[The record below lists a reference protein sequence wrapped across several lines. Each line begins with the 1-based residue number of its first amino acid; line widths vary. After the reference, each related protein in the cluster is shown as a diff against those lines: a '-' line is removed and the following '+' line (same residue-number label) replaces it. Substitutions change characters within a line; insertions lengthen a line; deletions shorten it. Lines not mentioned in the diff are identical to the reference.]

1 MNTIERTEKIDAYLA
16 GTMSDAEKKEFEGLL
31 SDSETSLEDR
41 NKLQNDMELQKEII
55 FAIRRRGFREQ
66 VKKEIK
72 KIKEEK
78 EDSDKRSSDKRRRQW
93 LIGAS
98 STGGLA
104 AAAVVA
110 FMITIAPLN
119 RVMIAQ
125 SDNYAQSLQVTS
137 ITMVRGEETEG
148 PAHDL
153 QQAQMYVLENNWREA
168 DKLAKSVMQQ
178 TENSNIPNEKS
189 IYEDAEWLH
198 ANCLMHRKRTFS
210 AKRQLRTIAERGGKY
225 SEQAKTIL
233 EKLEQ

>member
-31 SDSETSLEDR
+31 SDSEMSLEDR

-72 KIKEEK
+72 KIKKEK
-78 EDSDKRSSDKRRRQW
+78 EDEDHRRRIW
-93 LIGAS
+93 FIGSS
-98 STGGLA
+98 STGGVA
-104 AAAVVA
+104 AAAVVT

-119 RVMIAQ
+119 RIMIAQ
-125 SDNYAQSLQVTS
+125 SDNYAQSIQFTS
-137 ITMVRGEETEG
+137 VTMVRDGGEEG

-153 QQAQMYVLENNWREA
+153 QQAQMYVLEDNWREA
-168 DKLAKSVMQQ
+168 DKLAKSVMEQ
-178 TENSNIPNEKS
+178 TENSNVPSEKA

-210 AKRQLRTIAERGGKY
+210 AQRQLRTIAERGGKY
-225 SEQAKTIL
+225 SEQAKTII

>member
-1 MNTIERTEKIDAYLA
+1 MKNIDHTEKIDAYLA
-16 GTMSDAEKKEFEGLL
+16 GTMSDAEKKEFERLL
-31 SDSETSLEDR
+31 LDSEMSLEDR
-41 NKLQNDMELQKEII
+41 NKLKNDMELQKEII

-72 KIKEEK
+72 KIKEE
-78 EDSDKRSSDKRRRQW
+78 DSDKRRRQW

-125 SDNYAQSLQVTS
+125 SDNYAQSIECASLVS
-137 ITMVRGEETEG
+137 VRDGGAEG

-153 QQAQMYVLENNWREA
+153 QQAQMYILEDNWRGA
-168 DKLAKSVMQQ
+168 DKLAKSVMAQ
-178 TENSNIPNEKS
+178 TENSNVSSEKA

-210 AKRQLRTIAERGGKY
+210 AQRQLRTIAERGGKY

>member
-78 EDSDKRSSDKRRRQW
+78 EDSDKRRRQW

-119 RVMIAQ
+119 RVMVSESLYYYEAIQ
-125 SDNYAQSLQVTS
+125 SASSFRDGGA
-137 ITMVRGEETEG
+137 EG

-153 QQAQMYVLENNWREA
+153 QMAQMYILEDNWRGA
-168 DKLAKSVMQQ
+168 NKLAKSVMEQ
-178 TENSNIPNEKS
+178 TENSNVPSEKA